1 MTATRSPR
9 TVDALVAVGCWLLA
23 CGVFFALPEIDA
35 GEPAALL
42 EEPGTLAWWLTLLT
56 LTVQAVALSRARTSP
71 RASLL
76 VVAGVPVVLAV
87 AGPGPVYSLTGL
99 ATVVTVFLVTLVLPA
114 RTLRVALPAT
124 ALLVFSGE
132 ALNASF
138 AGSDTLLVV
147 LASAALQGFSV
158 VGLPCIVALAVA
170 ARREARTAHRGEE
183 QALVR
188 ERDALVQAAVA
199 DERTAMA
206 RELHDIAAHHMSG
219 IAIMSAAIARQI
231 DTDPEAAK
239 RSVQQV
245 REQSTAV
252 LDDLRRLVGLLR
264 QDDGSATRSV
274 ETLAALRDLVE
285 DRRTAGLHVELVVT
299 QAPDR
304 PLGAGVGPLAQLV
317 VFRMV
322 QEALANAAMHAPGA
336 ACVVEV
342 DDRDAAAL
350 VVRVRNDAPTPLA
363 PHAAAGSSSGF
374 GLLGMGERAAL
385 VGAHLTYGSTVDGGW
400 EVRLTLPRDT
410 THPPRTTT
418 DPQPGDPA

>member
-1 MTATRSPR
+1 VTGTRAPR
-9 TVDALVAVGCWLLA
+9 TADAWVAAVGWLLA
-23 CGVFFALPEIDA
+23 CGVLVALPVLDPA
-35 GEPAALL
+35 EPGMVVAA
-42 EEPGTLAWWLTLLT
+42 PGTLVWWLTLVT
-56 LTVQAVALSRARTSP
+56 LTAQALAVSRARTTP

-76 VVAGVPVVLAV
+76 VVAALPVLLATS
-87 AGPGPVYSLTGL
+87 GPGIDYSLTGTLTVL
-99 ATVVTVFLVTLVLPA
+99 AVFLVTLVLPP
-114 RTLRVALPAT
+114 RDLRVVLPAAA
-124 ALLVFSGE
+124 ALVLVGE
-132 ALNASF
+132 AVNAVVT
-138 AGSDTLLVV
+138 GTDPLPVV
-147 LASAALQGFSV
+147 LGSAALQALAV
-158 VGLPCIVALAVA
+158 VGLPCVVALAVA
-170 ARREARTAHRGEE
+170 ARREARTAHRGEA

-264 QDDGSATRSV
+264 QDDGAATRSV
-274 ETLAALRDLVE
+274 ETLAALRDLVD
-285 DRRTAGLHVELVVT
+285 DRRTTSLDVELRVSET
-299 QAPDR
+299 PGRQ
-304 PLGAGVGPLAQLV
+304 LGEGVGPLAQLV

-322 QEALANAAMHAPGA
+322 QEGLANAAMHAPGA

-342 DDRDAAAL
+342 DDRGESAL
-350 VVRVRNDAPTPLA
+350 VVRVRNDAPSQPTTRTGASP
-363 PHAAAGSSSGF
+363 GF

-385 VGAHLTYGSTVDGGW
+385 VGAHLVYGSTVDGGW

-418 DPQPGDPA
+418 DPEPGDPA

>member
-1 MTATRSPR
+1 MTGTRAPR
-9 TVDALVAVGCWLLA
+9 TADAWVAAVGWLLA
-23 CGVFFALPEIDA
+23 CGVLIALPVLD
-35 GEPAALL
+35 PV
-42 EEPGTLAWWLTLLT
+42 EPGVDVVVPGGITWWLTLGT
-56 LTVQAVALSRARTSP
+56 LTAQALAASRARTTP

-76 VVAGVPVVLAV
+76 VVAALPVLLA
-87 AGPGPVYSLTGL
+87 AASPGIVYSLTGTLTVL
-99 ATVVTVFLVTLVLPA
+99 AVFLVTLVLPP
-114 RTLRVALPAT
+114 RDLRVLLPAA
-124 ALLVFSGE
+124 ALLVLAGE
-132 ALNASF
+132 AINAAV
-138 AGSDTLLVV
+138 AGTDPLPVV
-147 LASAALQGFSV
+147 LGSAALQALAV
-158 VGLPCIVALAVA
+158 VGLPCVVALAVA

-264 QDDGSATRSV
+264 HDDGEATRSV
-274 ETLAALRDLVE
+274 ETLAALRDLVD
-285 DRRTAGLHVELVVT
+285 DRRTAGLDVELRVAET
-299 QAPDR
+299 PGH
-304 PLGAGVGPLAQLV
+304 PLGEGVGPLAQLV

-322 QEALANAAMHAPGA
+322 QEGLANAAMHAPGA

-342 DDRDAAAL
+342 DDRDEAAL
-350 VVRVRNDAPTPLA
+350 VVRVRNDAPTQP
-363 PHAAAGSSSGF
+363 AARTGAGPGF

-385 VGAHLTYGSTVDGGW
+385 VGAHLAYGSTVDGVW

-418 DPQPGDPA
+418 EQQPGDPA

>member
-9 TVDALVAVGCWLLA
+9 TVDALVAATCWLLA

-76 VVAGVPVVLAV
+76 VVAGAPVLLAV

-99 ATVVTVFLVTLVLPA
+99 TTVVTVFLVTLVLPA

-124 ALLVFSGE
+124 ALLVFGGE
-132 ALNASF
+132 ALNASS

-264 QDDGSATRSV
+264 QDDGAATRSV
-274 ETLAALRDLVE
+274 ETLAALRDLVA
-285 DRRTAGLHVELVVT
+285 DRRTAGLHVELDVT

-304 PLGAGVGPLAQLV
+304 PLGEGVGPLAQLV

-336 ACVVEV
+336 ACVVEA
-342 DDRDAAAL
+342 DDRDAGAL
-350 VVRVRNDAPTPLA
+350 VVRVRNGAPTQPA

-418 DPQPGDPA
+418 DPEPGDPA

>member
-9 TVDALVAVGCWLLA
+9 TVDALVAAVCWLFA
-23 CGVFFALPEIDA
+23 CGVLFALPQIDA

-99 ATVVTVFLVTLVLPA
+99 TTVVTVFLVTLVLPA
-114 RTLRVALPAT
+114 PTLRVALPVT
-124 ALLVFSGE
+124 ALLVFAGE
-132 ALNASF
+132 ALNASS

-158 VGLPCIVALAVA
+158 VGLPCVVALAVA

-264 QDDGSATRSV
+264 HDDGEATRSV
-274 ETLAALRDLVE
+274 ETLAALRDLVD
-285 DRRTAGLHVELVVT
+285 DRRIAGLDVELRVSET
-299 QAPDR
+299 PGRQ
-304 PLGAGVGPLAQLV
+304 LGEGVGPLAQLV

-322 QEALANAAMHAPGA
+322 QEGLANAAMHAPGA
-336 ACVVEV
+336 ACVIEV
-342 DDRDAAAL
+342 DDRGESAL
-350 VVRVRNDAPTPLA
+350 VVRVRNDAPSQPSTRTGASP
-363 PHAAAGSSSGF
+363 GF

-385 VGAHLTYGSTVDGGW
+385 VGAHLAYGSTVDGGW

-418 DPQPGDPA
+418 DPEPGDPA